1 MSNNLHSGQ
10 TPLTPPPLCVLPP
23 RAAATPAALV
33 PCEYVFESGKSVEE
47 ICREYNVARST
58 IYMWRKKYGGIDK
71 PMLKKLKELQKE
83 NDRLKKIVVQQA
95 LDIDNLKELLGK
107 DW

>member
-1 MSNNLHSGQ
+1 MRRRQFSEDQIVRIL
-10 TPLTPPPLCVLPP
+10 
-23 RAAATPAALV
+23 
-33 PCEYVFESGKSVEE
+33 EEFEEGKSVEE
-47 ICREYNVARST
+47 LCREYNVARST

-83 NDRLKKIVVQQA
+83 NARLKKIVVQQA
-95 LDIDNLKELLGK
+95 LDIDNLKDLLGK